1 MPARHKFTHEQIE
14 ELKQAYRFPKSKL
27 AEKHIRAVLL
37 YAQGKP
43 YAEICEITGYSEIN
57 ISKLVTSYSREG
69 LKAIQGHQGH
79 QGHRGRQV
87 NRRKGAF
94 AAIGAG
100 DSSDRSRRIAALVAA
115 LNLSSDSWEK
125 RRLTAVLL
133 SSRQFPMEKIM
144 QKTRYSAVQI
154 RRLCGEY
161 LDNGL
166 DKFLAHKSRPY
177 NDERLWS
184 QKVTPQQIEEV
195 KKVYETAAHP
205 VVAKR
210 CKLVLLRMQ
219 GMTNMQAAK
228 EAGMTENTATKVFC
242 TYIKE
247 GLPALQRI
255 STYRGYRFTK
265 EQVREVE
272 EAFEHAQYLKDK
284 ARLEVLVLRAH
295 GATLKEIR
303 ETTGFGIMMISK
315 DINYYLKYGLPKS
328 PHGGG

>member
-14 ELKQAYRFPKSKL
+14 ELKQAYRSPKSKL

-37 YAQGKP
+37 FAQGKP

-69 LKAIQGHQGH
+69 LKAIQGRQGH
-79 QGHRGRQV
+79 QSRQV

-100 DSSDRSRRIAALVAA
+100 DVSDRSRRIAALKAA

-133 SSRQFPMEKIM
+133 SSRQFPKEKIM

-247 GLPALQRI
+247 GLPALQLI

-265 EQVREVE
+265 EQAREVE

-303 ETTGFGIMMISK
+303 ETTGFGIMMIS
-315 DINYYLKYGLPKS
+315 
-328 PHGGG
+328 